1 MVILVTGATGG
12 LGPAVVKTFLRGG
25 ADAVFGVTR
34 SWDGRSLPEG
44 SFHPIEADL
53 TTVEGCRHA
62 AQRARPVDALVH
74 VMGGF
79 AGGTPV
85 GETTD
90 EVWNRMM
97 DLNLRSAF
105 YMIREVLPS
114 MLEAGSGRIIAVG
127 SRAGLEPAATLSAY
141 AVSKAALHTLIR
153 TVALE
158 VAGSGVTANAVL
170 PGVIDTAANRK
181 AMPRADYTKW
191 VKPEAIAEV
200 LLWLASSEAAE
211 VNGALVPVYGR
222 S

>member
-1 MVILVTGATGG
+1 MAILVTGATGG
-12 LGPAVVKTFLRGG
+12 LGPAVVKAFLGG
-25 ADAVFGVTR
+25 GGTVFGVAP
-34 SWDGRSLPEG
+34 SWDGRSLPPG
-44 SFHPIEADL
+44 NFHPIEADL
-53 TTVEGCRHA
+53 TTVEGCHRA
-62 AQRARPVDALVH
+62 AERSRPVDVLVH

-90 EVWNRMM
+90 DMWNRMM
-97 DLNLRSAF
+97 DLNLNSAF
-105 YMIREVLPS
+105 YLIREVLPP
-114 MLEAGSGRIIAVG
+114 MLEAGSGRIVAVG
-127 SRAGLEPAATLSAY
+127 SRTGVEPAANLSAY
-141 AVSKAALHTLIR
+141 AVSKAALHMLIR

-170 PGVIDTAANRK
+170 PSTIDTAANRK
-181 AMPRADYTKW
+181 AMPRADFTKW

-200 LLWLASSEAAE
+200 IVWLASSQAAE

>member
-127 SRAGLEPAATLSAY
+127 SRAGVKPAATLSAY